1 MSTTLNEEST
11 QEPEEKRDEVT
22 VVETKSTSSGFILFN
37 VLFILAMIAAYKAL
51 LCLADSEIFSIK
63 ISCFKQSDMLK

>member
-37 VLFILAMIAAYKAL
+37 VLFILSMIALAYL
-51 LCLADSEIFSIK
+51 VFTVRIHERY
-63 ISCFKQSDMLK
+63 